1 MKGLK
6 VNFMAKYN
14 IMGYEV
20 DIKVKNKI
28 LNKRN
33 NKDDELAFINTLI
46 CLMFDSADKA
56 LLKSEKAERENK
68 KDEIKI
74 HNDYRNVIIKY
85 ARELIEQ
92 YDNEKGV

>member
-1 MKGLK
+1 
-6 VNFMAKYN
+6 MAKYN

-20 DIKVKNKI
+20 DIRVKNKI

-46 CLMFDSADKA
+46 CLMFDSCDKA
-56 LLKSEKAERENK
+56 KMKSEIAESINK
-68 KDEIKI
+68 IDEVKI
-74 HNDYRNVIIKY
+74 HNNYYDVMMKY

-92 YDNEKGV
+92 YENEKGV